1 MHSDDSS
8 SLPTPTDSS
17 YSSPFQP
24 PKFILSFFPVLKTN
38 KQKMIMNL
46 NLKKSKHKECTH
58 TPNLQIHNWN
68 HSV

>member
-24 PKFILSFFPVLKTN
+24 RKFILSFSPCFEN
-38 KQKMIMNL
+38 KHAKKMTMNL
-46 NLKKSKHKECTH
+46 NLKKNKAQGTH
-58 TPNLQIHNWN
+58 THTKPTNIQLEP
-68 HSV
+68 

>member
-24 PKFILSFFPVLKTN
+24 PKFILSFSPCFEN
-38 KQKMIMNL
+38 KQAKND
-46 NLKKSKHKECTH
+46 NEFEFKKNKAQGMHTH
-58 TPNLQIHNWN
+58 TKPTNTQLEP
-68 HSV
+68 